1 MSKSIYGNDKLE
13 KLKVGDIMNLGAG
26 YDFLQSIR
34 RVCSEMT
41 ECIAVDKVILLR
53 LKEALEIGRDS
64 AALEAENY
72 HSSMK
77 GYRENMHKQLDS
89 DVETIKSAE
98 DEIQAL
104 IDSLPMIPTCP
115 LSDDEIIKLGYKA
128 GFAIDTVEN
137 EETSDEEEERSEWR
151 QTLLLRVWLRQLNM
165 LAMPVCESW
174 YSQQTTECPWLDA

>member
-1 MSKSIYGNDKLE
+1 
-13 KLKVGDIMNLGAG
+13 
-26 YDFLQSIR
+26 
-34 RVCSEMT
+34 MT

-137 EETSDEEEERSEWR
+137 EETSDEEYGF
-151 QTLLLRVWLRQLNM
+151 LNEDGEVDNSSHFKFSR
-165 LAMPVCESW
+165 LIEKHHGIVS
-174 YSQQTTECPWLDA
+174 